1 MKETPHFTDLTNSL
15 LPRSLEPALPK
26 AEGSPET
33 TDREPYKLTAVDE
46 PGPPFSP
53 ASAENKPNPLLDIV
67 EQGMDAGGDSVAR
80 KVPDNQRST
89 VGTIA
94 PPIT

>member
-1 MKETPHFTDLTNSL
+1 MNATTHFTDLTNSL
-15 LPRSLEPALPK
+15 LPRSLEPDLPK

-33 TDREPYKLTAVDE
+33 TERKPYELTAVDE
-46 PGPPFSP
+46 PTPPFAP
-53 ASAENKPNPLLDIV
+53 ETVQEKDNPLLEIV
-67 EQGMDAGGDSVAR
+67 EQGMDAGGDSVTR
-80 KVPDNQRST
+80 KVPNDERST